1 MKFAERMKLL
11 APSATFAVNTKALE
25 LKAKGIKVISLAV
38 GEPDAPT
45 PAHIC
50 EAAKQAID
58 ENFSKY
64 TPVNGIMEFRQA
76 VCHYF
81 KRQYDVDAKPEN
93 VIITT
98 GGHFVVLQ

>member
-25 LKAKGIKVISLAV
+25 LKAKGIQVISLAV

-50 EAAKQAID
+50 EAAKKAID

-81 KRQYDVDAKPEN
+81 KR
-93 VIITT
+93 
-98 GGHFVVLQ
+98 